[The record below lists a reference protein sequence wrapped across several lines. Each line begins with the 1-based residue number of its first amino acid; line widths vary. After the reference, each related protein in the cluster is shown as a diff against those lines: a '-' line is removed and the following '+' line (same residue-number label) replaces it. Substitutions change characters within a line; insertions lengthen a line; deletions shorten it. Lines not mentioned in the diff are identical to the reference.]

1 MDRRT
6 LLKGTAV
13 ASAAGLV
20 GIHGAQASAAPGP
33 GGITHVTYLGADFR
47 AHRGTVAQATYWD
60 NGSAYGIRVGAGQT
74 GFTVRLDL
82 PDGVTI
88 VEASANI
95 RHSSAVGPTSLR
107 LFAFDAHDAYQV
119 IGQKDVYAVG
129 PELIRTVPLDVTPTV
144 VDNDRWGYILRWNP
158 ASLEVTQRD
167 RPDTPDELL
176 WGMRIGYQHGNA
188 DGSRP

>member
-6 LLKGTAV
+6 LLRGTAV

-20 GIHGAQASAAPGP
+20 GIHGAPASAAPGP
-33 GGITHVTYLGADFR
+33 GGITRVTYLGADFR

-60 NGSAYGIRVGAGQT
+60 NGSAYGIRVGLGQT

-95 RHSSAVGPTSLR
+95 RHSSAAGPTFLR

-119 IGQKDVYAVG
+119 IGQKDVYTVG
-129 PELIRTVPLDVTPTV
+129 PELIRTVPLDVTPTA
-144 VDNDRWGYILRWNP
+144 VDNDRWGYIFRWIP
-158 ASLEVTQRD
+158 ANLEVTRRE

-176 WGMRIGYQHGNA
+176 WGVRIGYRHGSPES
-188 DGSRP
+188 GRP